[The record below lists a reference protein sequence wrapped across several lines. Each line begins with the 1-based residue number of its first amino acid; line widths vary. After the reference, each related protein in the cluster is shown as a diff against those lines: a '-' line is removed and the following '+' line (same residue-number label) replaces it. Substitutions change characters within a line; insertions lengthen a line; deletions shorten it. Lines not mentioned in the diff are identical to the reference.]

1 MKKTITFRTAVKM
14 ATAIRTLLP
23 VLPPELRNSV
33 YSYLS
38 PSPMPTNYGLPLQH
52 KSYSCKHTLVQICP
66 VHSGSTALLAL
77 QRFGFLESNEYRT
90 WLLNHAITL
99 RIGVVFK
106 GRANTFVQEHWD
118 KKIVTHLHK
127 LAKLYPWLR
136 KVTNYDIQIL
146 WDAPDGVLK
155 SKNNRRSAGQIPH
168 AMVRT
173 LTALMD
179 GGVREKTGDIQVILR
194 LEHHVAGVAVRS
206 SPRFGL
212 GNFMELP
219 PEATTFRCARQK
231 LEVWKEPCPKVLP
244 RKSARLTPVVAR
256 FTEKELLS
264 CAHGAVDWVRW
275 GPGTLVVSKTEDL
288 GRQTCTT
295 WMDTGIAYDSPT
307 ELMLFELL
315 EDCQGRR

>member
-1 MKKTITFRTAVKM
+1 M
-14 ATAIRTLLP
+14 AEAMRTLLP
-23 VLPPELRNSV
+23 MLPPELRNSV

-38 PSPMPTNYGLPLQH
+38 PSATPTSNGLPVQL

-66 VHSGSTALLAL
+66 VHSGSAALLAL
-77 QRFGFLESNEYRT
+77 QHYGFLEGNEYRT

-106 GRANTFVQEHWD
+106 GRVNTFVQEHWD
-118 KKIVTHLHK
+118 NKIETHLQK
-127 LAKLYPWLR
+127 LAKQHPWLR
-136 KVTNYDIQIL
+136 KVTKYDIQIL

-155 SKNNRRSAGQIPH
+155 SKHNRRSAGQIPH

-173 LTALMD
+173 LTGLMD
-179 GGVREKTGDIQVILR
+179 EGVRERIGDIQVRLR

-206 SPRFGL
+206 PRFGL
-212 GNFMELP
+212 GSFMKLP
-219 PEATTFRCARQK
+219 PDATALPCARQT
-231 LEVWKEPCPKVLP
+231 LQVWKEPCPKILP
-244 RKSARLTPVVAR
+244 RKSARLTPVVTKSA
-256 FTEKELLS
+256 EKELLKCS
-264 CAHGAVDWVRW
+264 GRTVDWV
-275 GPGTLVVSKTEDL
+275 GLGQGTLVTSKTEEM
-288 GRQTCTT
+288 GEQICTT

>member
-1 MKKTITFRTAVKM
+1 MPKAM
-14 ATAIRTLLP
+14 RTLLP
-23 VLPPELRNSV
+23 MLPPELRNSV

-38 PSPMPTNYGLPLQH
+38 PAATPTNNGLPVQL

-77 QRFGFLESNEYRT
+77 QCYEFLESNEYRT
-90 WLLNHAITL
+90 WLLNNAITL
-99 RIGVVFK
+99 RIGIVFK
-106 GRANTFVQEHWD
+106 GRVNTFVQEHWD
-118 KKIVTHLHK
+118 KKIEAHLQK
-127 LAKLYPWLR
+127 LAKQHPWLR
-136 KVTNYDIQIL
+136 KVTEYDIQLL
-146 WDAPDGVLK
+146 WDAPDGILK
-155 SKNNRRSAGQIPH
+155 SKHNRRSAGQIPH

-173 LTALMD
+173 LTGLMD
-179 GGVREKTGDIQVILR
+179 QGVREKTGDIQVRLR

-212 GNFMELP
+212 GSFMTLP
-219 PEATTFRCARQK
+219 PDSTALSCARQT

-244 RKSARLTPVVAR
+244 RKSARLTPVVTKVA
-256 FTEKELLS
+256 EKELLT
-264 CAHGAVDWVRW
+264 CTNGTIDWVSC
-275 GPGTLVVSKTEDL
+275 GQGTLVMSKTEES

-315 EDCQGRR
+315 EDCHGRR